1 MMLPLSFSK
10 TFVGEHGRLL
20 CMQKRVG
27 RLLVRNWHK
36 EPIQVA
42 WRKPEMG
49 WTKLNFDA
57 SCNWKTGR
65 SSIGG
70 VLRNHEAEF
79 LLGYAE
85 PIAAK
90 SNSNIA
96 EMVALQRGLELT
108 LENDCCSNVWVEGDS
123 MSLVQIIAQKRDVRH
138 EQAHQHIS
146 NINLM
151 IRQLNNCI
159 LTHTYR
165 EGNRAADK
173 FAQLGHHFQEPQIWR
188 YTPPHQVLRIV
199 HEDAQGK
206 IFRNNKFL
214 SHLNA

>member
-1 MMLPLSFSK
+1 MMILLAFSK
-10 TFVGEHGRLL
+10 ACAGKVE
-20 CMQKRVG
+20 QPVG

-36 EPIQVA
+36 EPIQVG

-49 WTKLNFDA
+49 WTKLNFDG
-57 SCNWKTGR
+57 SCKLETGR
-65 SSIGG
+65 SSVGG

-85 PIAAK
+85 PIAVK

-108 LENDCCSNVWVEGDS
+108 LENGCSDVWAEGDS
-123 MSLVQIIAQKRDVRH
+123 MTLVQIIAQKKNVK
-138 EQAHQHIS
+138 QAQAQALHHIN

-151 IRQLNNCI
+151 IKQLNNCI

-173 FAQLGHHFQEPQIWR
+173 FAQLGHCLQEPQIWR
-188 YTPPHQVLRIV
+188 DDPPHQVLRIV

-206 IFRNNKFL
+206 TFVRKR
-214 SHLNA
+214 

>member
-1 MMLPLSFSK
+1 
-10 TFVGEHGRLL
+10 
-20 CMQKRVG
+20 
-27 RLLVRNWHK
+27 
-36 EPIQVA
+36 
-42 WRKPEMG
+42 MG

-57 SCNWKTGR
+57 SCKWKTGR

-85 PIAAK
+85 PIAVK

-96 EMVALQRGLELT
+96 EMVSLQRGLELT
-108 LENDCCSNVWVEGDS
+108 LENGCSDVWAEGDS
-123 MSLVQIIAQKRDVRH
+123 MNLVEIIAQKKNVKH
-138 EQAHQHIS
+138 AQAHQHIT

-151 IRQLNNCI
+151 IKRLNNCI

-165 EGNRAADK
+165 EGNRAANK
-173 FAQLGHHFQEPQIWR
+173 FAQLGHRFPEPQVWR
-188 YTPPHQVLRIV
+188 NDPPHQVLRIV

-206 IFRNNKFL
+206 TFL
-214 SHLNA
+214 RKR

>member
-1 MMLPLSFSK
+1 
-10 TFVGEHGRLL
+10 
-20 CMQKRVG
+20 
-27 RLLVRNWHK
+27 
-36 EPIQVA
+36 
-42 WRKPEMG
+42 MG

-123 MSLVQIIAQKRDVRH
+123 MS
-138 EQAHQHIS
+138 
-146 NINLM
+146 
-151 IRQLNNCI
+151 
-159 LTHTYR
+159 R